1 MISWNWST
9 LLIASAA
16 WFTTTAHAQ
25 DLLQEFDAPPANW
38 SLAGSI
44 YSDPDERQSLV
55 AEPGNGILVNEP
67 TDHANSN
74 LHTAWEHADI
84 ELEVEFLMPAGSNS
98 GIYFQGR
105 YEVQLLDSWGK
116 QEPTFSDCG
125 GIYQRWDVAAERGFE
140 GHAPR
145 FNASRA
151 PGLWQSL
158 KVVFEAPRFDRSGR
172 KTRNARFVLVEHN
185 GSIIHQNVEV
195 TGPTRS
201 ATFEDEQPS
210 GPLMIQG
217 DHGPIAFRN
226 LRYKRYG
233 LDRVQTQQVSYRLY
247 EGPFE
252 EIPQAAPSDE
262 GAVGSLA
269 HHTVAMAD
277 PVLVAYAGTMQIPTS
292 GMYRFSVALDW
303 ITGDPHFQDETI
315 GGATVHIGDRLAVR
329 HASNVS
335 EVTGL
340 MHLDAGAH
348 PFSFIYFKKLG
359 WRAPDVEL
367 HVEGPDTPRHALTA
381 SRPPRTPP
389 SPIQV
394 EPLDRPVILRGFV
407 QHGDERRTR
416 AISVGTPDG
425 VHYSLDTESAALL
438 HLWRGPFVDA
448 TPMWHGRGQSQLTVP
463 RGSAVTMSGS
473 PTWALLEH
481 SGAAWPS
488 AVQSEI
494 RFLGY
499 ELDPLGRPVF
509 QYSHEALTVEDRFV
523 SHQDG
528 RYLQRMLVFRSDAT
542 VDEELWVRIAA
553 GASIHAISTT
563 RYAVNDRA
571 FYIDIQPQDRT
582 FLRKGPGL
590 QELLVR
596 VRLDNGDDNVGY
608 RIIW

>member
-1 MISWNWST
+1 MISWKWST
-9 LLIASAA
+9 LLVTGAA
-16 WFTTTAHAQ
+16 WIATVAHAQ
-25 DLLQEFDAPPANW
+25 DLLQEFDAPPSNW

-44 YSDPDERQSLV
+44 YSDLDERWSLV
-55 AEPGNGILVNEP
+55 AEPGNGILVNQP
-67 TDHANSN
+67 TGHANGN
-74 LHTAWEHADI
+74 LHTAWEHGDI
-84 ELEVEFLMPAGSNS
+84 ELDVEFLLPAGSNS

-125 GIYQRWDVAAERGFE
+125 GIYQRWDAAAERGFE

-151 PGLWQSL
+151 PGLWQTL
-158 KVVFEAPRFDRSGR
+158 KVVFEAPHFDHSGR

-185 GSIIHQNVEV
+185 GSVIHQNVEV
-195 TGPTRS
+195 SGPTRS
-201 ATFEDEQPS
+201 ASFEDEKRS

-233 LDRVQTQQVSYRLY
+233 PGRVQTQQVSYRLY
-247 EGPFE
+247 EGRLE
-252 EIPQAAPSDE
+252 EIPQATPSDE
-262 GAVGSLA
+262 GVVGSLT
-269 HHTVAMAD
+269 HHTVAVVD
-277 PVLVAYAGTMQIPTS
+277 PVLVAYAGAIQIPTTGS
-292 GMYRFSVALDW
+292 YRFSVTLDW

-335 EVTGL
+335 EATGAI
-340 MHLDAGAH
+340 HLDAGAH
-348 PFSFIYFKKLG
+348 PFSFVYFKKLG

-394 EPLDRPVILRGFV
+394 EPRDLPVILRGFV
-407 QHGDERRTR
+407 QHGDEKRTR
-416 AISVGTPDG
+416 AISVGAPDG

-448 TPMWHGRGQSQLTVP
+448 TPMWHGRGQTQLAVP
-463 RGSAVTMSGS
+463 RGSAVTLSGA
-473 PTWALLEH
+473 PTWAILEH
-481 SGAAWPS
+481 SDAAWPS
-488 AVQSEI
+488 AMQPEI
-494 RFLGY
+494 EFQGY
-499 ELDPLGRPVF
+499 ELDRMGQPVF
-509 QYSHEALTVEDRFV
+509 RYSQEALSVEDRIV

-528 RYLQRMLVFRSDAT
+528 RYLQRMLVFRSNTT
-542 VDEELWVRIAA
+542 VQGELWVRIAT
-553 GASIHAISTT
+553 GSSIHAISPT
-563 RYAVNDRA
+563 RYAVNDRT
-571 FYIDIQPQDRT
+571 FYIEFQPQDRT
-582 FLRKGPGL
+582 YLRKISGL

-596 VRLDNGDDNVGY
+596 VRLDNGDDTVGY